1 MLERQ
6 NTKISI
12 SLKLGSINNGYIVQ
26 TINIVVV
33 LPIMNL
39 VVFYIKCW
47 ESIISEMA
55 KQYNMI
61 VEVEVKY
68 RCPVLVYCVQISVCK
83 SKTLV
88 VC

>member
-1 MLERQ
+1 MLERR

-12 SLKLGSINNGYIVQ
+12 SLKLGSINNDYIVQ
-26 TINIVVV
+26 IIVVV

-68 RCPVLVYCVQISVCK
+68 RCPFLVYCVQISVCK

>member
-12 SLKLGSINNGYIVQ
+12 SLKLGSINNDYIVQ
-26 TINIVVV
+26 TIVVV

-68 RCPVLVYCVQISVCK
+68 SCPVLVYCVQISVCK
-83 SKTLV
+83 TVKVKLL
-88 VC
+88 

>member
-1 MLERQ
+1 MLERR

-12 SLKLGSINNGYIVQ
+12 SLKLGSINNDYIVQ
-26 TINIVVV
+26 IIVVV

-55 KQYNMI
+55 KLYNMI

-68 RCPVLVYCVQISVCK
+68 RCPVLVYCVQISVYK

>member
-47 ESIISEMA
+47 ESINIRDGEA
-55 KQYNMI
+55 I
-61 VEVEVKY
+61 KY
-68 RCPVLVYCVQISVCK
+68 DSRGR
-83 SKTLV
+83 SKI
-88 VC
+88 